1 MNPAPGAHEDVTLG
15 EISRGLASLEGRMSE
30 KFAQV
35 NRRLD
40 NLQFVG
46 RDVYDV
52 QVRQLIDRIEDLE
65 DARRWTARTLVASFL
80 YPVLVAAVVALV
92 VLR

>member
-1 MNPAPGAHEDVTLG
+1 MTPAPEDVTLG
-15 EISRGLASLEGRMSE
+15 EIARGLASLEGRMSE

-35 NRRLD
+35 NLRLD
-40 NLQFVG
+40 GLQFVG

-52 QVRQLIDRIEDLE
+52 QVKQLIDRLEDLE
-65 DARRWTARTLVASFL
+65 DAKRWTSRTLVASFL

>member
-1 MNPAPGAHEDVTLG
+1 MAGLPEDVTLG
-15 EISRGLASLEGRMSE
+15 EIARGLVSLEARMGE
-30 KFAQV
+30 KFNQV

-40 NLQFVG
+40 TMEFVPRGEYAVQIQHLMEEIKDLQ
-46 RDVYDV
+46 
-52 QVRQLIDRIEDLE
+52 
-65 DARRWTARTLVASFL
+65 DAKRWTARTLVASFL